1 MPRKAKKGSS
11 RYYFTQDTEDAII
24 EFNTTDDQDRR
35 NYLYEQQI
43 YKAFDKLAENLIHTF
58 KFYYFDMPYV
68 DVKHEVVAFLNEKIH
83 KFTPGKGKAFSYF
96 SIVAKNYLIVQNNKN
111 YHKFKSHDDVI
122 AIDKDR
128 NVVNEIQKQEH
139 REIKSEF
146 IDLYVQYWDRNLTRQ
161 FTKHRDMAIA
171 DAIVDLFRHRHN
183 IENYN
188 KKALYIL
195 IRERTGVKTQYITKI
210 IGIMKKK
217 YIEMFKYYNKHGVL
231 PKH

>member
-1 MPRKAKKGSS
+1 MPRKPKKGSS
-11 RYYFTQDTEDAII
+11 RYYFTQETEDAII
-24 EFNTTDDQDRR
+24 EFNTSSDQSRR
-35 NYLYEQQI
+35 NYLYEHHI
-43 YKAFDKLAENLIHTF
+43 LKAFDKLAENLIHTF
-58 KFYYFDMPYV
+58 KFYYFDMPYE
-68 DVKHEVVAFLNEKIH
+68 DVKHEVIAFLNEKIH

-122 AIDKDR
+122 KIDKSR
-128 NVVNEIQKQEH
+128 NVINEVQKQEL
-139 REIKSEF
+139 RDIKSEF
-146 IDLYVQYWDRNLTRQ
+146 IDLYVEYWDRNLTKH
-161 FTKHRDMAIA
+161 FTKYRDIAIA
-171 DAIVDLFRHRHN
+171 DAVVDLFRHRHN

-210 IGIMKKK
+210 VGIMKKK
-217 YIEMFKYYNKHGVL
+217 YAELFKYYNVHGIL